1 MANTKISA
9 LTAYTPALTTDIL
22 AVVDLTTGTTK
33 KITLANLKV
42 SLSLNSVENTAL
54 STWAGTANITTL
66 GTIVTG
72 TWSGTAIAL
81 NKITALTASE
91 LVGSDASGFLVS
103 LAVATYPSLT
113 ELTYVKGVT
122 SALQT
127 QLGLKAPLASPTFT
141 GTVTIPTPFTIGAVS
156 MTATGTE
163 LNYVVGV
170 TSAIQT
176 QINTKAP
183 STAPTFATSITGSYL
198 TASEILITDASKN
211 IISAAVAT
219 YPSLTELTYVKGVT
233 SAIQT
238 QLGTKVTSGGAL
250 GTPSSGT
257 GTNITGIPAA
267 NILAGSFGAGAYVI
281 STSLQAATIELGHAT
296 DTTLARVSAGVVSIE
311 GVNIADVSSAQTLT
325 TKTLI
330 ATSNVVEEITT
341 IADSATPTPTGGSL
355 RNFFTI
361 TALAQ
366 AATFAAPSGTP
377 ANGNKLTIRIKDNA
391 TARAL
396 SWNAIYRAGTDVALP
411 TTTVLSKTLYLGFIY
426 NGVDTKWD
434 LLAKVDNI

>member
-122 SALQT
+122 SAIQT
-127 QLGLKAPLASPTFT
+127 QLNAKAAALSGTINEIAYFNSTTTIASLA
-141 GTVTIPTPFTIGAVS
+141 VT
-156 MTATGTE
+156 
-163 LNYVVGV
+163 
-170 TSAIQT
+170 
-176 QINTKAP
+176 
-183 STAPTFATSITGSYL
+183 
-198 TASEILITDASKN
+198 
-211 IISAAVAT
+211 T
-219 YPSLTELTYVKGVT
+219 YPSLTELSYVKGVT

-238 QLGTKVTSGGAL
+238 QFTGKAATDQTMYIGTTAVAINRASAAL
-250 GTPSSGT
+250 TLAGITLTTPNIGTPSAGVLTSCT
-257 GTNITGIPAA
+257 GLPLTGLVSDTTTALGI
-267 NILAGSFGAGAYVI
+267 GSI
-281 STSLQAATIELGHAT
+281 NLGHAT
-296 DTTLARVSAGVVSIE
+296 DTTIARVSAGVVSIE

-377 ANGNKLTIRIKDNA
+377 ANGNYLTIRIRDNA

-396 SWNAIYRAGTDVALP
+396 SWNAIYEGSTDVALP
-411 TTTVLSKTLYLGFIY
+411 STTTVSKTIYLGFRY
-426 NGVDTKWD
+426 NSVAVKWQ
-434 LLAKVDNI
+434 LLAKNNGFTN

>member
-122 SALQT
+122 SAIQT
-127 QLGLKAPLASPTFT
+127 QLNAKAAALSGTINEIAYFNSTTTIASLA
-141 GTVTIPTPFTIGAVS
+141 VT
-156 MTATGTE
+156 
-163 LNYVVGV
+163 
-170 TSAIQT
+170 
-176 QINTKAP
+176 
-183 STAPTFATSITGSYL
+183 
-198 TASEILITDASKN
+198 
-211 IISAAVAT
+211 T
-219 YPSLTELTYVKGVT
+219 YPSLTELSYVKGVT

-238 QLGTKVTSGGAL
+238 QFTGKAATDQTMYIGTTAVAINRASAAL
-250 GTPSSGT
+250 TLAGITLTTPNIGTPSAGVLTSCT
-257 GTNITGIPAA
+257 GLPLTGLVSDTTTALGI
-267 NILAGSFGAGAYVI
+267 GSI
-281 STSLQAATIELGHAT
+281 NLGHAT
-296 DTTLARVSAGVVSIE
+296 DTTIARVSAGVVSIE

-426 NGVDTKWD
+426 NGADTKWD